1 MTKTTMRNMTRL
13 DRRRFL
19 ELSALSAVGLSALAG
34 CGNGS
39 SGGKLTLRYGGWGNS
54 VRQRNYAKA
63 LKQFSAAHK
72 DMVVEPEFAE
82 YSAFQERMT
91 TQIAG
96 RDVPDIFW
104 IASPQV
110 VTYHKNKLYRK
121 LDDIPTLD
129 FSVYSKPDLETFKI
143 GGELNT
149 MPFGIFVP
157 VIRYNETFAKQDG
170 VAVPAE
176 GPDWTWDSLAE
187 LVTDYS
193 KESPQGR
200 KGMPYGPDHD
210 LSFEAWLRQRGE
222 QLWTE
227 DGQAGFTIDGLAS
240 WLDWWEKL
248 RKAGATLS
256 LSEQEGMGPDW
267 DAIGDKV
274 LLNIGNSN
282 HIIDDATMFPDYRF
296 RLLPAPVVAGAEAG
310 HKFLY
315 YPRMAIYQGIDDD
328 KVEAAG
334 TMLNY
339 NTSNIQMVKTVG
351 LTMGAPVNSKIAKQS
366 LSFAGPNE
374 EEMLAVVQKDR
385 DAERKPRYEAP
396 AGSSTW
402 RDAMTRIT
410 EQIALGKT
418 SVPDGAKA
426 LMDDIKAG
434 IERAK

>member
-1 MTKTTMRNMTRL
+1 M
-13 DRRRFL
+13 
-19 ELSALSAVGLSALAG
+19 
-34 CGNGS
+34 
-39 SGGKLTLRYGGWGNS
+39 
-54 VRQRNYAKA
+54 
-63 LKQFSAAHK
+63 
-72 DMVVEPEFAE
+72 
-82 YSAFQERMT
+82 
-91 TQIAG
+91 
-96 RDVPDIFW
+96 
-104 IASPQV
+104 
-110 VTYHKNKLYRK
+110 
-121 LDDIPTLD
+121 
-129 FSVYSKPDLETFKI
+129 
-143 GGELNT
+143 
-149 MPFGIFVP
+149 
-157 VIRYNETFAKQDG
+157 
-170 VAVPAE
+170 
-176 GPDWTWDSLAE
+176 
-187 LVTDYS
+187 
-193 KESPQGR
+193 
-200 KGMPYGPDHD
+200 
-210 LSFEAWLRQRGE
+210 
-222 QLWTE
+222 
-227 DGQAGFTIDGLAS
+227 DGLAS

-248 RKAGATLS
+248 RKSGATLS

-296 RLLPAPVVAGAEAG
+296 RLRPAPVAAGAEAG

-315 YPRMAIYQGIDDD
+315 YPRMAIYQGIDKD

-374 EEMLAVVQKDR
+374 VEMLAVVQKDR